1 MIGETIS
8 HYRVLRRLG
17 SGGMGEVY
25 EAEDL
30 RLGRRVALKF
40 LSDVLTEDPQA
51 LERFQRE
58 ARTASSLDH
67 PNICTIYEIGEHSG
81 RAYIAMQ
88 MLEGQTLRDRIA
100 GNPFDLELT
109 LEMALQI
116 SDALDS
122 AHTAGIIHRDIKPA
136 NIFITNRGQAKL
148 LDFGLAKIA
157 IPEGRGVAKLK
168 AGTPSAT
175 VDVLTTP
182 GSALGTVA
190 YMSPEQAL
198 GKEMDART
206 DLFSFGAVLY
216 EMATGVLPFPGQT
229 SAGVFDS
236 ILNKEPLPVSRINSR
251 VPDELERV
259 IRKSL
264 EKDRDTRYQSAAE
277 LRADLKRVK
286 RDTDSA
292 RLIASS
298 ATLRSEPWSKRWQ
311 VWAIAT
317 MAAAILAAV
326 FFWAGV
332 PTANPRIVAS
342 RQLTNDGKQKFGM
355 VTDGNRIY
363 FVENAGSRMWVS
375 QVSVN
380 GGEVAKM
387 DIPFLGP
394 QITDLSRDGSELLIA
409 ASDFRP
415 APFWVLPLPAGS
427 PRRLTDA
434 LGRYPIWTPDGKLL
448 YSRGKDL
455 MTADG
460 DGSSPRKLATLPGT
474 PNAFAISPDGKRIRF
489 SVEEQNT
496 LITSLWEANADASN
510 LHQLLPGW
518 MTPQQDCCG
527 KWMPDGKYFVFMTR
541 ESSGN
546 IYVLRDQTPLWR
558 KTAAKPVRLTAGPL
572 QFGEVLPSKDG
583 KKLFVVGVQPR
594 GELVRFDARSGEYIP
609 YMGGI
614 SAGDMDF
621 SRDGKWVAY
630 VQYPENTLWRSRP
643 DGSERIQLTYAPL
656 IAALPHWSP
665 DGQQIAFSA
674 YPPGKPWQIYLTTSD
689 GTPPERLTKGDEPET
704 DPTWSPDGN
713 TLAFGTNDPPT
724 GEKAAIKLVDM
735 KTREISVLPG
745 SKGLFGSRWS
755 PNGKY
760 MLGITS
766 DNMKLMLY
774 DFSTK
779 TWRELPHGAG
789 FVGYLAWS
797 ADSGS
802 VFFDTLINSEPGYF
816 HVRLSDSR
824 LERVTA
830 FENFRMY
837 PGPFGPGSW
846 TGLGPGDILLT
857 VRDISS
863 QEIYAFDVEWP

>member
-1 MIGETIS
+1 MIGKTIS

-17 SGGMGEVY
+17 AGGMGEVY

-40 LSDVLTEDPQA
+40 LSEILTEDPQA

-58 ARTASSLDH
+58 ARAASSLDH
-67 PNICTIYEIGEHSG
+67 PNICTIYEIGEFSG

-88 MLEGQTLRDRIA
+88 MLEGQTLRDCIA
-100 GNPFDLELT
+100 GRPFDLELT

-116 SDALDS
+116 SDALDA
-122 AHTAGIIHRDIKPA
+122 AHSAGIVHRDIKPA
-136 NIFITNRGQAKL
+136 NILITNRGQAKL

-157 IPEGRGVAKLK
+157 LSNGRGAAHSEEK
-168 AGTPSAT
+168 APSAT

-198 GKEMDART
+198 GKELDART

-236 ILNKEPLPVSRINSR
+236 ILNKPPLPISRINPR

-259 IRKSL
+259 INKSL

-292 RLIASS
+292 KLSASN
-298 ATLRSEPWSKRWQ
+298 AQLRSEPAGRRRLAW
-311 VWAIAT
+311 
-317 MAAAILAAV
+317 AAAVALILLVAAL
-326 FFWAGV
+326 FWTRV
-332 PTANPRIVAS
+332 PTADPRIVFS

-363 FVENAGSRMWVS
+363 FAENAGGRIWVS

-380 GGEVAKM
+380 GGEVGKM
-387 DIPFLGP
+387 DVPMLGP
-394 QITDLSRDGSELLIA
+394 QITDISRDGSELLIA

-427 PRRLTDA
+427 PRRLGEA
-434 LGRYPIWTPDGKLL
+434 LGRFPIWTPEGKLL
-448 YSRGKDL
+448 YSLGRDL
-455 MTADG
+455 MTAEA
-460 DGSSPRKLATLPGT
+460 DGSSPRKLATLPGG
-474 PNAFAISPDGKRIRF
+474 PNAFAFSPDGKRIRF
-489 SVEEQNT
+489 SVGDQNA
-496 LITSLWEANADASN
+496 LVISQWEAKADGSDI
-510 LHQLLPGW
+510 HQLLPGW
-518 MTPQQDCCG
+518 MTPDQDCCG
-527 KWMPDGKYFVFMTR
+527 KWTSDGKYFVFMTQER
-541 ESSGN
+541 SGN
-546 IYVLRDQTPLWR
+546 VYVLRDNVPFWKKSST
-558 KTAAKPVRLTAGPL
+558 KPVRLTAGPL

-583 KKLFVVGVQPR
+583 KKLFVVGMQPR
-594 GELVRFDARSGEYIP
+594 GELVRYDAKSGEFIP

-614 SAGDMDF
+614 SAGDLDF
-621 SRDGKWVAY
+621 SRDGKWIAY
-630 VQYPENTLWRSRP
+630 IQYPENTLWRSRI
-643 DGSERIQLTYAPL
+643 DGTERVQLTYAPL
-656 IAALPHWSP
+656 TAALPHWSP

-674 YPPGKPWQIYLTTSD
+674 YMPGKPWQVYLIAKD
-689 GTPPERLTKGDEPET
+689 GTPPEKLTKGGEPET
-704 DPTWSPDGN
+704 DPTWSPDGK
-713 TLAFGTNDPPT
+713 TLAFGTNDPPA
-724 GEKAAIKLVDM
+724 GEKSAIKLVDLQ
-735 KTREISVLPG
+735 TRQISILPG
-745 SKGLFGSRWS
+745 SKGMFGSRWS

-766 DNMKLMLY
+766 DNTKLMLY
-774 DFSTK
+774 EFNTK
-779 TWRELPHGAG
+779 TWRELPHGPG

-797 ADSGS
+797 ADGS
-802 VFFDTLINSEPGYF
+802 SVYFDTLINSEPGYF
-816 HVRLSDSR
+816 RVRLSDLH

-830 FENFRMY
+830 FRNFRMY

-846 TGLGPGDILLT
+846 TGLGPGDVLLT